1 MKREGEGGAAM
12 DYDDITF
19 LLNLAEDIKVYA
31 KVDADRLFTLANKE
45 AAAIDSS
52 ETSLAI
58 REKGGTA

>member
-1 MKREGEGGAAM
+1 M

-19 LLNLAEDIKVYA
+19 LLNLAEDIKVFA
-31 KVDADRLFTLANKE
+31 KKDADRLFTLANKE
-45 AAAIDSS
+45 AVAIDSS